1 MADSAGRET
10 IIMSTPSRRP
20 PSREAIAMLEAIG
33 ECLTVPWPADW
44 GADREKRL
52 ELIESRVNRLLG
64 ALNGLE
70 YGFSSAYSITAT
82 ARGIT
87 EAEPVK
93 YEAETPEQ
101 AAEHEQHVQRLLA
114 EWRARS

>member
-1 MADSAGRET
+1 
-10 IIMSTPSRRP
+10 MSTPSRRP
-20 PSREAIAMLEAIG
+20 LSREAIAMLEAIG

-44 GADREKRL
+44 GADHEKRL
-52 ELIESRVNRLLG
+52 ELIASRVSRLLG

-70 YGFSSAYSITAT
+70 HGFSSAYSITAT
-82 ARGIT
+82 ARGIP

-101 AAEHEQHVQRLLA
+101 ATEHEARTQRLLG
-114 EWRARS
+114 